1 MKSTI
6 LWALAALNVLLL
18 ALFVSRMTKDNAA
31 YAQPRGRAG
40 DYIMIPGEVT
50 GGSAEVV
57 YVIDSTNNLL
67 GAISY
72 DDSRKRLDAMTPVDL
87 GRVIDPNT
95 GGAVTPP
102 RTPGG
107 VVPPVRR
114 P

>member
-18 ALFVSRMTKDNAA
+18 ALFVSRMSKDNAA
-31 YAQPRGRAG
+31 YAQPRGGRAG
-40 DYIMIPGEVT
+40 DYIMIPGEVS

-57 YVIDSTNNLL
+57 YVIDSTNSML

-87 GRVIDPNT
+87 GRVIDPST

-102 RTPGG
+102 RAGG